1 MEAFMNWENSSF
13 GLLEDPGVGREGR
26 AWISSSS
33 SSSSSLSAKSTL
45 QMKLKIG

>member
-1 MEAFMNWENSSF
+1 MNWENSSF

-33 SSSSSLSAKSTL
+33 SLSAKSTL
-45 QMKLKIG
+45 QMKLKID

>member
-1 MEAFMNWENSSF
+1 MNWENSSF

-33 SSSSSLSAKSTL
+33 SSLSAKSTL
-45 QMKLKIG
+45 QMKLKID